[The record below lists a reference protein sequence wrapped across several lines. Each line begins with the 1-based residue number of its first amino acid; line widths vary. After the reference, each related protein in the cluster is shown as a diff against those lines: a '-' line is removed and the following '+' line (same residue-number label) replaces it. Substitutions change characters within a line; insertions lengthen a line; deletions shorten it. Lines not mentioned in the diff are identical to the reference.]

1 MTKFKVRDPDY
12 EARVRESF
20 GRQPFMATIGAALRS
35 VEPGRVAIEVPCE
48 DHITQQHGFI
58 HGGVVGAIADNAAG
72 YAAYSLMDSEDT
84 VLTVE
89 YKLNLLVP
97 AKGDRIVAQAE
108 VMRPGRTLTI
118 VRSDVSAIDGDKET
132 VCATSVVTII
142 RMAGK
147 SDRASG

>member
-20 GRQPFMATIGAALRS
+20 GRQPFIATIGAALRS

-72 YAAYSLMDSEDT
+72 YAAYSLMDAEDT

-89 YKLNLLVP
+89 YKLNLLAP
-97 AKGDRIVAQAE
+97 AKGDWIVAQAE
-108 VMRPGRTLTI
+108 VMRPG
-118 VRSDVSAIDGDKET
+118 GP
-132 VCATSVVTII
+132 
-142 RMAGK
+142 
-147 SDRASG
+147 

>member
-1 MTKFKVRDPDY
+1 
-12 EARVRESF
+12 
-20 GRQPFMATIGAALRS
+20 
-35 VEPGRVAIEVPCE
+35 
-48 DHITQQHGFI
+48 
-58 HGGVVGAIADNAAG
+58 
-72 YAAYSLMDSEDT
+72 MDAEDT

-132 VCATSVVTII
+132 DCATSVVTINK
-142 RMAGK
+142 MAGK
-147 SDRASG
+147 SERGSG

>member
-1 MTKFKVRDPDY
+1 MTKFKVRDPDCG
-12 EARVRESF
+12 ARVRESF
-20 GRQPFMATIGAALRS
+20 GCQPFMAMIGAALRS
-35 VEPGRVAIEVPCE
+35 VEPGRVAIEVPFE
-48 DHITQQHGFI
+48 DHIAQQHGFI

-72 YAAYSLMDSEDT
+72 YAAYSLMDAEDT

-89 YKLNLLVP
+89 YKLNLLAP
-97 AKGDRIVAQAE
+97 AKGNRIVAQAE

-118 VRSDVSAIDGDKET
+118 VRSDVSAIDRDKET

>member
-1 MTKFKVRDPDY
+1 MTNFKVHDRDCG
-12 EARVRESF
+12 AWVRQSF
-20 GRQPFMATIGAALRS
+20 GCQLFMAMIGAALRS
-35 VEPGRVAIEVPCE
+35 FQPGRVAIEVPCE

-72 YAAYSLMDSEDT
+72 YAAYSLMDAEDT

-89 YKLNLLVP
+89 YKLNLLAP
-97 AKGDRIVAQAE
+97 AKGNRIVAQAE

>member
-1 MTKFKVRDPDY
+1 MTDFKIRDPNYESRVRD
-12 EARVRESF
+12 SF
-20 GRQPFMATIGAALRS
+20 ARQPFMATIGAALQS
-35 VEPGRVAIEVPCE
+35 VEPGRVVIEVPFS
-48 DHITQQHGFI
+48 DHITQQHGFV

-72 YAAYSLMDSEDT
+72 YAAYSLMDGEDT

-89 YKLNLLVP
+89 YKLNLLAP
-97 AKGDRIVAQAE
+97 AKGDRIAARAE

-118 VRSDVSAIDGDKET
+118 VRSDVSAFDGEEET

-147 SDRASG
+147 ADRAAG